1 MASILQ
7 FILLLTTAVILA
19 HVGTVYT
26 VWFVFV
32 ITEVLVAGAAVF
44 LMCVVTKRQLP
55 VFLIKRKKYS

>member
-44 LMCVVTKRQLP
+44 LMCVVTKRHVVLQ
-55 VFLIKRKKYS
+55 